1 MLQLSFFLILGS
13 IKSSYLW
20 PVKRK
25 EQKKKSKKLKEKKK
39 KKKTSKKNSKKSFN
53 VLRRKILNHGHQIQI
68 WMRTKK
74 MKEKMNTDRK
84 KNHVK
89 IWRIKY
95 ATFPNKKSWKTKKNF
110 FFPFYFTYICIQVLW
125 KYHFPLLFHYTFKL
139 KHFWTWI
146 MHALTLFYC
155 QYRA

>member
-13 IKSSYLW
+13 IKSSYLG

-25 EQKKKSKKLKEKKK
+25 EQKKSKKLKEKRK

-53 VLRRKILNHGHQIQI
+53 ILRRKIFNHGHQIQI

-74 MKEKMNTDRK
+74 MKKKMNTDRK

-89 IWRIKY
+89 IWRK
-95 ATFPNKKSWKTKKNF
+95 
-110 FFPFYFTYICIQVLW
+110 V
-125 KYHFPLLFHYTFKL
+125 
-139 KHFWTWI
+139 
-146 MHALTLFYC
+146 
-155 QYRA
+155 